1 MSDTFYKF
9 VRFVGSPVFWSTAA
23 PVVLGREHVLAA
35 IGGAA
40 SGASDGSKG
49 HATGCCIIAPTHES
63 PYDVPLLIVQTPLL
77 LDFVSITEVF
87 ANPQVAWFY
96 GSLNAFPL
104 DRSRPDSGA
113 VRTIL
118 ARLKQGRTV
127 VMFPEGRLRAG
138 KDSVVHT
145 RKIKS
150 GIGRVAEMA
159 GAKIVPC
166 VIINSAAY
174 QRPISWLPLFR
185 VRYGVIYGEPLNP
198 ELLGERTEEALV
210 DALVALH
217 AQLRAA
223 MDEVEARRERK

>member
-1 MSDTFYKF
+1 MSDAFYRF
-9 VRFVGSPVFWSTAA
+9 VRFIGSPVFWSSAA
-23 PVVLGREHVLAA
+23 PMVLGREHVLAA
-35 IGGAA
+35 AGGARD
-40 SGASDGSKG
+40 GARGRG
-49 HATGCCIIAPTHES
+49 TCCCIIAPTHES

-87 ANPQVAWFY
+87 AHPLVAWFY

-104 DRSRPDSGA
+104 DRSKPDSGA

-118 ARLKQGRTV
+118 ARLKRGRTV

-145 RKIKS
+145 RKIKT
-150 GIGRVAEMA
+150 GIGRVAQMA
-159 GAKIVPC
+159 GASIVPC
-166 VIINSAAY
+166 VIINSGAY
-174 QRPISWLPLFR
+174 QRPVNWLPLFW
-185 VRYGVIYGEPLNP
+185 VRYGIIYGEPLLP
-198 ELLGERTEEALV
+198 EVLGERIEVALV

-223 MDEVEARRERK
+223 MDEVEERRGRR